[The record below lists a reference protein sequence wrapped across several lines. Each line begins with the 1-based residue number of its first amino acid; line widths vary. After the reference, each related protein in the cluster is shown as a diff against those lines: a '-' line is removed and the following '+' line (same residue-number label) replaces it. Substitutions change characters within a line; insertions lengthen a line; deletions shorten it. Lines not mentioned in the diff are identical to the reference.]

1 MLLSLILYSCFLFH
15 RGGKRATTYASTY
28 LLYVERKWK
37 TVDNQ
42 VVVTLPNFRIAILS
56 TNSQP

>member
-1 MLLSLILYSCFLFH
+1 MLLSLILFRPFLFH
-15 RGGKRATTYASTY
+15 RRGKLPKTYASPY

-42 VVVTLPNFRIAILS
+42 VVVTLPNFLKVILS

>member
-1 MLLSLILYSCFLFH
+1 MLLSLIFYSPFLFH
-15 RGGKRATTYASTY
+15 QGGKVPKTYASPY

-42 VVVTLPNFRIAILS
+42 VVVTLPNF
-56 TNSQP
+56 

>member
-1 MLLSLILYSCFLFH
+1 MLLSLIFLRPFLIH
-15 RGGKRATTYASTY
+15 RRGQLTKTYASPY

-42 VVVTLPNFRIAILS
+42 VVVTLPNF
-56 TNSQP
+56 